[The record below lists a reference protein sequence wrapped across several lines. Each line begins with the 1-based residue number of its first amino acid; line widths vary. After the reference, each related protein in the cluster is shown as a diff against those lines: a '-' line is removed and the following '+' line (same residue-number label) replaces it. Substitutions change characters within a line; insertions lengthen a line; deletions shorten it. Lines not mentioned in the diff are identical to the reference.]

1 VFQREVFHEPRYFS
15 GHGSGGIFPPP
26 SVLVCEMTRTED
38 LRGGV
43 LEARLAG
50 RRDELV
56 AQWTE
61 LIFGTYPEET
71 RKIWQSNL
79 DRFTNPWARPSRD
92 RRRAL

>member
-1 VFQREVFHEPRYFS
+1 
-15 GHGSGGIFPPP
+15 
-26 SVLVCEMTRTED
+26 MTRTED